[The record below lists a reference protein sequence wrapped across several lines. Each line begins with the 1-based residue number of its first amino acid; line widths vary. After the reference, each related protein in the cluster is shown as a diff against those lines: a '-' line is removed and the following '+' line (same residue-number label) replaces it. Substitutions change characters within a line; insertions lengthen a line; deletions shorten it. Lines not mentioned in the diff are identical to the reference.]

1 MITPQEFADQYLGE
15 YRIKNDEMNFRHC
28 PFCGPNTKKDNQFK
42 FYMNME
48 TGAYK
53 CYRMNSCGEEG
64 GFLDIKQKYGVEDDY
79 NSDNFDR
86 PKTKVK
92 KKKEYK
98 KQTDDTKEL
107 QSDVVLDYI
116 KRRGISIE
124 TAKDNN
130 VKEAVDYKGKPC
142 IAFEYY
148 ENGKRVLIKYRNLG
162 KGKEKSYWQAG
173 GGKPVLYGID
183 DIDLGKTVVITEG
196 EFDKLAI
203 NEAGESN
210 VVSVPFGS
218 NNMQWI
224 EENFDKLEKVD
235 SFILWT
241 DNDEAGQKMQN
252 EILKRLGRDRC
263 FIAKGEYKDA
273 NVEFFKDGP
282 EKIQQILNNAE
293 PVPVQRLVDVKDIE
307 EFDPTQ
313 IETIKSN
320 IPLINKYLGGYM
332 MGAVTIWTGS
342 NGSGKSTLINQE
354 VLQAIDEGFGTV
366 LLTGELP
373 NWLARYWLELQA
385 AGPKHI
391 EPKYDNVREKQTY
404 YVKKEPKEKIRNWF
418 SNNMLRIY
426 DSIESLKVDDIKETF
441 IEAAKR
447 YGIKNFVVDNLMIVN
462 YNATYQEKYNKQS
475 QFVAAMKEFAKN
487 YDVHVHIVAHPRKPK
502 DKVITK
508 EDIAG
513 LYEITNLVDNVI
525 GIHRVTDKNRK
536 ALGIDPADDTEN
548 ILEIFKGRIYGMQ
561 DIRIKLG
568 FNEDCKRFAQRDIN
582 DFRKSYG
589 WEE

>member
-1 MITPQEFADQYLGE
+1 MITPQEFADQYLDE
-15 YRIKNDEMNFRHC
+15 YRIKDNEMNFRHC

-53 CYRMNSCGEEG
+53 CYRANSCGEEG
-64 GFLDIKQKYGVEDDY
+64 GFLDIKRKYGVEDDY
-79 NSDNFDR
+79 SPDNFDK
-86 PKTKVK
+86 PKKVK

-98 KQTDDTKEL
+98 EQTATTEEL
-107 QSDVVLDYI
+107 HSDVVLDYI
-116 KRRGISIE
+116 KRRGISAE
-124 TAKDNN
+124 TAKKHN
-130 VKEAVDYKGKPC
+130 VKESVDYEGNPC
-142 IAFEYY
+142 LAFEYY
-148 ENGKRVLIKYRNLG
+148 ENGKRVLIKYRNLK
-162 KGKEKSYWQAG
+162 KGKDKSYWQAG

-183 DIDLGKTVVITEG
+183 NIDTDKTLVIVEG

-203 NEAGESN
+203 NEAGEQN

-224 EENFDKLEKVD
+224 EENFDILEQID
-235 SFILWT
+235 SFIIWS
-241 DNDEAGQKMQN
+241 DNDKAGQKMQK
-252 EILKRLGRDRC
+252 EILKRLGRNRC
-263 FIAKGEYKDA
+263 FIAEGEYIDA
-273 NVEFFKDGP
+273 NVEYYKRGA
-282 EKIQQILNNAE
+282 EGVIEILNNAK
-293 PVPVQRLVDVKDIE
+293 PVPVQRLIDFKDIE
-307 EFDPTQ
+307 EFDPSE
-313 IETIKSN
+313 IETVRSN

-342 NGSGKSTLINQE
+342 NSSGKSTLINQE
-354 VLQAIDEGFGTV
+354 VLQAIDDGFGTA

-385 AGPKHI
+385 AGPAHI
-391 EPKYDNVREKQTY
+391 DPKYDEIREKQVY
-404 YVKKEPKEKIRNWF
+404 YVNKEAKLKIRDWF
-418 SNNMLRIY
+418 SNNMLRLY
-426 DSIESLKVDDIKETF
+426 DSMESLKVDDIKETF
-441 IEAAKR
+441 EEAAKR

-462 YNATYQEKYNKQS
+462 YNASYQEKYNKQS

-502 DKVITK
+502 GEVITK
-508 EDIAG
+508 EDVAG

-536 ALGIDPADDTEN
+536 ALGIDDDTEN

-568 FNEDCKRFAQRDIN
+568 FNEDCKRFAQRDVN
-582 DFRKSYG
+582 DFRKKYG